1 MINSQKKK
9 NLITLLILSILG
21 LTCIFSSTFNVWITK
36 FFLNQNIV
44 TKRDNLLVHFIS
56 VGQGDAIAINL
67 PDERVVLIDTG
78 TIDYSVD
85 YTDYLYENVL
95 SNSKNRNIDYLILSH
110 ADADHIG
117 GTKRLIQ
124 NFNVKK
130 IILPVIDSETEI
142 YTEIKSE
149 ISKNNIDTNIV
160 EENELSDNG
169 YKFNFYFIE
178 DEDTNASSTVVKLS
192 YKNLGFLFAGD
203 IDIEAENKL
212 ISKYG
217 EELDS
222 DVLKVAHHG
231 SKMSTSK
238 EFLEIVTPKYAVISC
253 AKNSYGHPTDTV
265 LKNLSSAGAEIYRT
279 DVAGN
284 LLFVVDNA
292 VGLRCLKYNYHITN
306 LWFNYALIVLIVEVL
321 ILVKIVVDFVNI
333 LRRKA
338 REKKLLVKK
347 S

>member
-279 DVAGN
+279 DVGGN
-284 LLFVVDNA
+284 LLFAVDNA

>member
-21 LTCIFSSTFNVWITK
+21 LTCVFSSNFNVWITK

-142 YTEIKSE
+142 YTEIKNE

-160 EENELSDNG
+160 EENELSKNG
-169 YKFNFYFIE
+169 YKFNFYYIE

-238 EFLEIVTPKYAVISC
+238 EFLDIVTPKYAVISC

-265 LKNLSSAGAEIYRT
+265 LMNLSSAGAEIYRT
-279 DVAGN
+279 DVVGN
-284 LLFVVDNA
+284 LLFAVDNT